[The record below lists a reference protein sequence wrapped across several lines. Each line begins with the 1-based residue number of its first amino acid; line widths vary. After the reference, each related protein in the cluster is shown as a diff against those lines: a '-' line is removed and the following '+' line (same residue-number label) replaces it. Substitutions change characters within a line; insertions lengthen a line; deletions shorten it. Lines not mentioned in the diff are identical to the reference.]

1 MSVPLPR
8 LDDHPDAPFPQP
20 AAVPGLPDGLLA
32 YGGDLSP
39 ARLLNAYRQGIF
51 PWYSPGQPI
60 LWWSPD
66 PRMVF
71 ATDGVRLSRRF
82 RRSLRALPWVARA
95 DTAFA
100 RVIARCAAAPRPGQ
114 SGTWITPEM
123 QAAYVRLHAL
133 GHAHSVEI
141 LAGPE
146 PDATLVGG
154 IYGVAVGRMFF
165 GESMFSDAAG
175 GSKAALAAL
184 ATWLHGRGWPLI
196 DGQLENPHLLSLGGL
211 RVPRERFLA
220 GLPALVDAPGPPGPW
235 TGAFGTLALRDLA
248 G

>member
-1 MSVPLPR
+1 MSTLDGGTWNASPR
-8 LDDHPDAPFPQP
+8 
-20 AAVPGLPDGLLA
+20 
-32 YGGDLSP
+32 
-39 ARLLNAYRQGIF
+39 
-51 PWYSPGQPI
+51 
-60 LWWSPD
+60 
-66 PRMVF
+66 
-71 ATDGVRLSRRF
+71 
-82 RRSLRALPWVARA
+82 
-95 DTAFA
+95 
-100 RVIARCAAAPRPGQ
+100 
-114 SGTWITPEM
+114 GTWITPEM

-220 GLPALVDAPGPPGPW
+220 GLPALVDAPGSPGPW